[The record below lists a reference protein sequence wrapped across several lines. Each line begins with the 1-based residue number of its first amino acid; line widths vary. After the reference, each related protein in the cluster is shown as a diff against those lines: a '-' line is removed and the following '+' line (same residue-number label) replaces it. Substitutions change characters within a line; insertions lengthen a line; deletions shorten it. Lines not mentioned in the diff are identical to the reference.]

1 MKTITLKGVGNTIT
15 TVQDTYTVN
24 AAGGLLDVAVTANID
39 YTIQIPQDAKTWLSI
54 QSQGENIRFSVAE
67 NESYDGRSAD
77 ITLAGVDGTT
87 SCKVTITQL
96 QKDAI
101 ICLNRI
107 MN

>member
-24 AAGGLLDVAVTANID
+24 AAGGSLDVAVTANID
-39 YTIQIPQDAKTWLSI
+39 YTIQIPQDAKTWLSV

-87 SCKVTITQL
+87 
-96 QKDAI
+96 
-101 ICLNRI
+101 
-107 MN
+107 